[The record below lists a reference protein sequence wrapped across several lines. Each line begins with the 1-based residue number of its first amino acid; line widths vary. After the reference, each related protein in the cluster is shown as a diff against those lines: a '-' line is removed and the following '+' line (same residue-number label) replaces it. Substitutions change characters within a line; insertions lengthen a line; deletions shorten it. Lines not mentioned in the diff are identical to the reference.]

1 MSFVYLQRGWDHSAG
16 DGGSAG
22 GSAGCPAL
30 RAARAWRLQPSAS
43 PRPNTRAPARRRGTG
58 WQGGARGQVPPARQA
73 GRRTRR
79 GPLEAE
85 TKPVSV
91 RQRQAG
97 SAGCRSPA
105 LPGRSRRLVPESR
118 SAALRGG
125 ARGGRR

>member
-1 MSFVYLQRGWDHSAG
+1 MSVVYLQRGWDHSAA
-16 DGGSAG
+16 DRGSAG
-22 GSAGCPAL
+22 GSAGRPRSPCSLGLAPAAKRL
-30 RAARAWRLQPSAS
+30 YSAQHPGTGTPERNRLARGS
-43 PRPNTRAPARRRGTG
+43 PRPGAP
-58 WQGGARGQVPPARQA
+58 
-73 GRRTRR
+73 

-85 TKPVSV
+85 TKPLSV

-105 LPGRSRRLVPESR
+105 LPGRSRRLVPGSR